1 MNYQN
6 AKICDNNH
14 LDQSTVTVVESS
26 PFVFTNAL
34 DLKNRNKLWKPGS
47 KSFTIQI
54 DLLSNSKNVSF
65 FALLGASNSLF
76 SLSNQATVTIKANS
90 INLFT
95 GGEPL
100 SESVTVGE
108 LGAYIN
114 LSDSSNQ
121 DGVNYRYWEID
132 IEDSFNPD
140 DLEFAYI
147 YLGDNTIIHR
157 NINNGFTYTNLDR
170 TLSGTSDSGKV
181 YTLQKPEQTFIN
193 AMSYQIMS
201 SQDKTNLLTTIRR
214 IGLHTPFLFALDPDE
229 CREDFDFGVRPVY
242 FNRAVPT
249 LTHVVRNYYSA
260 RYSLRE
266 VL

>member
-1 MNYQN
+1 MRYQN

-14 LDQSTVTVVESS
+14 LDQASITAVESA

-47 KSFTIQI
+47 KNFTIQI
-54 DLLSNSKNVSF
+54 DLYSNSKNVSF
-65 FALLGASNSLF
+65 FSLLGASNSQF

-100 SESVTVGE
+100 SKTVTVGE

-114 LSDSSNQ
+114 LSDSTDE
-121 DGVNYRYWEID
+121 DGVNYRFWEID
-132 IEDSFNPD
+132 IDDSLNPD

-157 NINNGFTYTNLDR
+157 DINNGFSYINLDR

-181 YTLQKPEQTFIN
+181 YTLQKPEQTIIN
-193 AMSYQIMS
+193 AVSYRIMS
-201 SQDKTNLLTTIRR
+201 SQDKTNLLEAVRR
-214 IGLHTPFLFALDPDE
+214 LGLHTPFLFVLDPDE

-249 LTHVVRNYYSA
+249 ISHVVRDYYNT

>member
-14 LDQSTVTVVESS
+14 LDQASITAAESA
-26 PFVFTNAL
+26 PYVFANAL

-47 KSFTIQI
+47 KNFTIQI
-54 DLLSNSKNVSF
+54 DLYSNSKNISF
-65 FALLGASNSLF
+65 FSLIGASNANF
-76 SLSNQATVTIKANS
+76 SLSDEATITVKANS

-95 GGEPL
+95 GGEPY
-100 SESVTVGE
+100 SQSAMIGE
-108 LGAYIN
+108 LGAYLNI
-114 LSDSSNQ
+114 SDSTNT
-121 DGVNYRYWEID
+121 DGINYRFWEID
-132 IEDSFNPD
+132 IVDTNNPD

-181 YTLQKPEQTFIN
+181 FTLEKPEQTIIN
-193 AMSYQIMS
+193 AVSYQVMT
-201 SQDKTNLLTTIRR
+201 SQDKSNLLTTIRR
-214 IGLHTPFLFALDPDE
+214 IGLHTPFLFVLDPDE
-229 CREDFDFGVRPVY
+229 CRESFDFGVRPVY
-242 FNRAVPT
+242 FNRSVPT
-249 LTHVVRNYYSA
+249 ITHIVRDYYNS

>member
-14 LDQSTVTVVESS
+14 LDQATITAAESA
-26 PFVFTNAL
+26 PYVFANAL
-34 DLKNRNKLWKPGS
+34 DLKNRNKLWQPGT

-54 DLLSNSKNVSF
+54 DLYSNSKNVSF
-65 FALLGASNSLF
+65 FSLLGASNAQF
-76 SLSNQATVTIKANS
+76 SLSNQATITVKANS

-95 GGEPL
+95 GGEPF
-100 SESVTVGE
+100 SMSATVGE
-108 LGAYIN
+108 LGAYLNI
-114 LSDSSNQ
+114 SDATNQ
-121 DGVNYRYWEID
+121 DGVNYRFWEID
-132 IEDSFNPD
+132 IDDSLNPD

-157 NINNGFTYTNLDR
+157 NINNGFSYTNLDR
-170 TLSGTSDSGKV
+170 TLTGISDSGKI
-181 YTLQKPEQTFIN
+181 YTLQKPEQTTIN
-193 AMSYQIMS
+193 AISYQVMS
-201 SQDKTNLLTTIRR
+201 SLDKTNLLTTIRR
-214 IGLHTPFLFALDPDE
+214 IGLHTPFLFVIDPDE

-249 LTHVVRNYYSA
+249 ITHIVRDYYST